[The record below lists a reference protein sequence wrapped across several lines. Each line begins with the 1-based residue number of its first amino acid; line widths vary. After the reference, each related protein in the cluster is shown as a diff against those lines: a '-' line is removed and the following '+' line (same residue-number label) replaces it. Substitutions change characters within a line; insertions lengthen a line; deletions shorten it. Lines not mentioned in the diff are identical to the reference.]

1 MIHIDDK
8 GYIVQSKLYIMTCN
22 HIIQWDSNNYGIGIL
37 HVSNIM
43 RIDLNLTVFKEL
55 TLM

>member
-22 HIIQWDSNNYGIGIL
+22 HIIQWDSNNYGIGKL
-37 HVSNIM
+37 HLSNIM
-43 RIDLNLTVFKEL
+43 HTDVVMTHTTNLNSI
-55 TLM
+55 